1 MTNNLKWLFVSQQSL
16 TQSLF
21 FLNGTAVFDDVA
33 IFFLTE
39 VRFFHLFPFP
49 GEDPRYSGGRGWDS
63 ATLGEVWRYL
73 SRIISLFWFYHTQA
87 DGNGLV

>member
-33 IFFLTE
+33 NFFWTE
-39 VRFFHLFPFP
+39 VRFFSHLFP
-49 GEDPRYSGGRGWDS
+49 GIQGILGVGVGLGYSGRGL
-63 ATLGEVWRYL
+63 ALYT
-73 SRIISLFWFYHTQA
+73 
-87 DGNGLV
+87 

>member
-1 MTNNLKWLFVSQQSL
+1 MAFCVTAVFDTIS
-16 TQSLF
+16 F

-33 IFFLTE
+33 NFFWTE
-39 VRFFHLFPFP
+39 VRFFPSLSV
-49 GEDPRYSGGRGWDS
+49 SGRGSKVFWGWDS

-87 DGNGLV
+87 DGNGFV